1 MKRAVAKAKAAGTD
15 LKCTS
20 CHVDTSNFQVKSNA
34 VSDLKQWL

>member
-20 CHVDTSNFQVKSNA
+20 CHVDTSNFKLKSNA
-34 VSDLKQWL
+34 VSDMKQWL